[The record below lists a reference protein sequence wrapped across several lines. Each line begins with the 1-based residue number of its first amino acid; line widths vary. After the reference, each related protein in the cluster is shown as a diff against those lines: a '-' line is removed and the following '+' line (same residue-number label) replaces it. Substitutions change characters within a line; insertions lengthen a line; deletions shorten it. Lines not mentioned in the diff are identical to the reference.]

1 MNAFIQNMYREDAFY
16 ADKQFT
22 FWSMAGPDGTE
33 ERKTYEKFSERFLR
47 LYPGYMLD
55 KHMHVVAKPET
66 PVINLKMLMSL
77 LKSKDEALWNRS
89 KWMFDPNHFRF
100 LDGAPNKSQ
109 KVGFCSFP
117 RSGNTFLR
125 KYVELLTG
133 IQTGADNTLHVNV
146 SL

>member
-66 PVINLKMLMSL
+66 PVINLKMLINL
-77 LKSKDEALWNRS
+77 L
-89 KWMFDPNHFRF
+89 
-100 LDGAPNKSQ
+100 
-109 KVGFCSFP
+109 
-117 RSGNTFLR
+117 
-125 KYVELLTG
+125 
-133 IQTGADNTLHVNV
+133 
-146 SL
+146 